1 MNRTE
6 PKVSVTIDLLADG
19 KHHGHLIIPHSR
31 NESGWGAVHLPIVSI
46 RNGAGQTIL
55 LTGGNHGDEY
65 EGPIALMKLS
75 RALEA
80 GGIKGQVIIIPALN
94 FPAVL
99 NGSRL
104 SPIDGVN
111 MNRAFPGR
119 RDGSVSLMIAH
130 FVHHKILPL
139 ADVVLDIHS
148 GGKTMMFSPFACY
161 HRIPDAEVMERAKQA
176 MLAFGAP
183 ISLELVELDSEG
195 MLDTEVEEM
204 GKIFVGCEIGGGG
217 TSTPETVL
225 ITEIGVRNLLAH
237 FEIIDEKPISCED
250 RGLPPTRLMHM
261 PDSDCYLI
269 SNDAGIYETL
279 IDLDESVKKGDAVGQ
294 VHFPEKLE
302 RKPVVYCAGR
312 DGTLIGRTHKT
323 LVGIGDFLGMIA
335 TEM

>member
-1 MNRTE
+1 MNQTE
-6 PKVSVTIDLLADG
+6 SKVSATINFSTDG
-19 KHHGHLIIPHSR
+19 KHHGYLSIPYSR
-31 NESGWGAVHLPIVSI
+31 NDSGWGAMHLPIVSI
-46 RNGAGQTIL
+46 RNGEGQTIL

-65 EGPIALMKLS
+65 EGPIALMKLA
-75 RALEA
+75 RILEA
-80 GGIKGQVIIIPALN
+80 FEISGQVIIIPALN
-94 FPAVL
+94 YPAVL

-119 RDGSVSLMIAH
+119 RDGSVSSMIAH
-130 FVHHKILPL
+130 FVHQKILPL
-139 ADVVLDIHS
+139 VDVVLDIHS

-161 HRIPDAEVMERAKQA
+161 HRIPDLKVMERAKQA

-183 ISLELVELDSEG
+183 ISLELVELDAEG

-237 FEIIDEKPISCED
+237 FEIINEKPLSRED
-250 RGLPPTRLMHM
+250 RGLSPTQLMHM

-269 SNDAGIYETL
+269 SNDAGIYEAL
-279 IDLDESVKKGDAVGQ
+279 IDLDESVKEGDAVGQ
-294 VHFPEKLE
+294 VHFPDKFE
-302 RKPVVYCAGR
+302 RQPVVYRAGR
-312 DGTLIGRTHKT
+312 DGILIGRSHKA
-323 LVGIGDFLGMIA
+323 LVEIGDFLGMIA
-335 TEM
+335 SEM